1 MKKITFKPRENKHD
15 NDCWCDAIALATNK
29 QYDTIYKKF
38 KEFKEPNGGL
48 DGRFI
53 GGYLDINGYKQFALD
68 VTLYQALQMYDS
80 SEGIVLSLNHE
91 EGSHVIYVKDK
102 VVHDTVRTVDQSNYL
117 VNYDCDKIYIKLDD
131 EFKLI
136 GGSK

>member
-38 KEFKEPNGGL
+38 KEFREPYGTL
-48 DGRFI
+48 DNRFTS
-53 GGYLDINGYKQFALD
+53 GYLSINGYREFKDEL
-68 VTLYQALQMYDS
+68 TLYESLQLVNTENGVVMQLEHRD
-80 SEGIVLSLNHE
+80 GTHL
-91 EGSHVIYVKDK
+91 IYVKDK
-102 VVHDTVRTVDQSNYL
+102 TIYDNVRDVEQVQYL
-117 VNYDCDKIYIKLDD
+117 LDHMVISIYIKIDD
-131 EFKLI
+131 TFKLI